1 MIVLD
6 SGALIGLEKRN
17 SRAVAV
23 LHEATRRNYQIL
35 IPATVLAQTWRN
47 SPRLHAISRLLK
59 AHTVTVAELS
69 ETHAIAVGALL
80 AATGTADVVDAQV
93 IVLAHAVQSIMVV
106 TSDPDDLAALD
117 PAVRLHV
124 V

>member
-23 LHEATRRNYQIL
+23 LQEATRRNYQIL

-47 SPRLHAISRLLK
+47 SPRQHAISCLLK
-59 AHTVTVAELS
+59 AHTVTVAGLS

-80 AATGTADVVDAQV
+80 AVTGTADVVDAHV
-93 IVLAHAVQSIMVV
+93 IVLARAVQSIMVV
-106 TSDPDDLAALD
+106 TSDPDDLTALD

>member
-17 SRAVAV
+17 ARAVAV
-23 LHEATRRNYQIL
+23 LQEATRRNYQIL

-47 SPRLHAISRLLK
+47 SPRRHAISRLLK

-69 ETHAIAVGALL
+69 ESHALAVGALL
-80 AATGTADVVDAQV
+80 AVTGAADVVDAHV
-93 IVLAHAVQSIMVV
+93 IVVAHAVQAIMVV
-106 TSDPDDLAALD
+106 TSDPDDLTALD